1 MSQYICGDKT
11 LLFRYKQ
18 SYDQSISDDLKK
30 RFWKEVE
37 VLEHEGFR
45 FFSLHQEA
53 IWPFS
58 FILFFPVYV
67 LMASNE
73 DVRVEHPL
81 RITSYHLM
89 YVSKDEATFAYVY
102 GLGCKFYTR
111 FIDGTWLVSNT
122 AQSIR
127 DEKVIVQKRDEEAT
141 TTEQVLKHHYAKV
154 QELQAK
160 GLQLATRV
168 SFDQWVEIE
177 SRFDQSNVISVVSL
191 GIVWLMVL
199 VWAIYWVVTN
209 GVNILDTIF

>member
-1 MSQYICGDKT
+1 
-11 LLFRYKQ
+11 LLFKYNQ
-18 SYDQSISDDLKK
+18 SYDQSISIDLKK
-30 RFWKEVE
+30 RLWKEVE
-37 VLEHEGFR
+37 ILEREGFR
-45 FFSLHQEA
+45 FFSLHHEV

-58 FILFFPVYV
+58 VILFFPVYV

-73 DVRVEHPL
+73 YVRVERPL

-127 DEKVIVQKRDEEAT
+127 DEKVIVQKRDDEHT
-141 TTEQVLKHHYAKV
+141 STEQVLKNHNAKV

-160 GLQLATRV
+160 GLQVVTRV
-168 SFDQWVEIE
+168 SFDQWAEIE
-177 SRFDQSNVISVVSL
+177 SRFDQGNVISVLGL
-191 GIVWLMVL
+191 GIVWLVIL
-199 VWAIYWVVTN
+199 ICAILWVVMN
-209 GVNILDTIF
+209 GISMIDRIF

>member
-1 MSQYICGDKT
+1 M
-11 LLFRYKQ
+11 LFRYKQ

-37 VLEHEGFR
+37 VLGHEGFH

-58 FILFFPVYV
+58 VILFFPVYV
-67 LMASNE
+67 LMARNE
-73 DVRVEHPL
+73 DVRVEPPL

-102 GLGCKFYTR
+102 GLGCKFYTK
-111 FIDGTWLVSNT
+111 FMDGSWLVSNT

-127 DEKVIVQKRDEEAT
+127 DEQVIVQKRDEEAT
-141 TTEQVLKHHYAKV
+141 STEQVLKHHYAKV

-160 GLQLATRV
+160 GLQLATGV

-177 SRFDQSNVISVVSL
+177 SRFDQSNVVSVVSL
-191 GIVWLMVL
+191 GIVWLMFL
-199 VWAIYWVVTN
+199 GWAIYWVVTN

>member
-1 MSQYICGDKT
+1 
-11 LLFRYKQ
+11 LFRYKQ

-37 VLEHEGFR
+37 VLEQAGFR
-45 FFSLHQEA
+45 FFSLHQET

-58 FILFFPVYV
+58 VLLFFPVYV
-67 LMASNE
+67 LMASTE
-73 DVRVEHPL
+73 DVRVEPPL

-111 FIDGTWLVSNT
+111 FMDGTWLVSNT

-127 DEKVIVQKRDEEAT
+127 DDKVVVQKRDEEAA
-141 TTEQVLKHHYAKV
+141 TTEQVLKRHYAKV
-154 QELQAK
+154 QELQAQ

-168 SFDQWVEIE
+168 SFDNWVEIE
-177 SRFDQSNVISVVSL
+177 SRFDQSSVVSVVSL
-191 GIVWLMVL
+191 GIVWLML
-199 VWAIYWVVTN
+199 LGWAIYWVVMH
-209 GVNILDTIF
+209 GVNILDTIL

>member
-1 MSQYICGDKT
+1 M
-11 LLFRYKQ
+11 LFRYRQ

-30 RFWKEVE
+30 RFWREVE
-37 VLEHEGFR
+37 VLEHKGFR
-45 FFSLHQEA
+45 FFSLHQET

-58 FILFFPVYV
+58 LILFFPVYV

-73 DVRVEHPL
+73 YVRVERPL

-127 DEKVIVQKRDEEAT
+127 DEKVIVQKRDEEAA
-141 TTEQVLKHHYAKV
+141 TTEQVLKNHLAKV

-160 GLQLATRV
+160 GLQLAPQV
-168 SFDQWVEIE
+168 SFDHWVEIE

-199 VWAIYWVVTN
+199 VWSIYWVVMN

>member
-1 MSQYICGDKT
+1 M
-11 LLFRYKQ
+11 LFSYKQ

-30 RFWKEVE
+30 KFWKEVE
-37 VLEHEGFR
+37 VLGQEGFR
-45 FFSLHQEA
+45 FFSLHQEV

-58 FILFFPVYV
+58 VILFFPVYV

-73 DVRVEHPL
+73 DVRVERPL

-111 FIDGTWLVSNT
+111 FTDGTWIVSNT

-127 DEKVIVQKRDEEAT
+127 GEKVIVQKRDEEAT

-160 GLQLATRV
+160 GMQLATRV
-168 SFDQWVEIE
+168 SFDQWIEIE

-191 GIVWLMVL
+191 GIVWLVFL
-199 VWAIYWVVTN
+199 GWAIYWVVTN

>member
-1 MSQYICGDKT
+1 
-11 LLFRYKQ
+11 LLFKYKQ
-18 SYDQSISDDLKK
+18 SYDRLISDALKK
-30 RFWKEVE
+30 SFWKEVE
-37 VLEHEGFR
+37 FLEQEGFR
-45 FFSLHQEA
+45 FFSLHQEV

-58 FILFFPVYV
+58 LILLFPVYV

-73 DVRVEHPL
+73 DVRVEPPL

-111 FIDGTWLVSNT
+111 FMDGTWLVSNT

-127 DEKVIVQKRDEEAT
+127 DEKVVVQKRDEQAA

-168 SFDQWVEIE
+168 SFDNWVEIE
-177 SRFDQSNVISVVSL
+177 SRFDQSNVISVVGL
-191 GIVWLMVL
+191 GIVWLL
-199 VWAIYWVVTN
+199 FLGWAIYWVITN
-209 GVNILDTIF
+209 GINILHTIF

>member
-1 MSQYICGDKT
+1 

-18 SYDQSISDDLKK
+18 SYDQSISDELKK
-30 RFWKEVE
+30 RFRKEVE
-37 VLEHEGFR
+37 ILEHGGFR
-45 FFSLHQEA
+45 FFSLHQET

-58 FILFFPVYV
+58 LILFFPVYV

-73 DVRVEHPL
+73 DVRVEPPL

-89 YVSKDEATFAYVY
+89 YVSNDEATFAYVY

-111 FIDGTWLVSNT
+111 FMDGTWLVSNT

-127 DEKVIVQKRDEEAT
+127 DEKVVVQKRDEEAA
-141 TTEQVLKHHYAKV
+141 TTEQVLKNHYAKV

-168 SFDQWVEIE
+168 SFDNWVEIE
-177 SRFDQSNVISVVSL
+177 SRFDQSNVVSVVSL
-191 GIVWLMVL
+191 GIVWLML
-199 VWAIYWVVTN
+199 LGWAIYWVVMH
-209 GVNILDTIF
+209 GVNIIDTIF

>member
-1 MSQYICGDKT
+1 
-11 LLFRYKQ
+11 
-18 SYDQSISDDLKK
+18 
-30 RFWKEVE
+30 
-37 VLEHEGFR
+37 
-45 FFSLHQEA
+45 
-53 IWPFS
+53 
-58 FILFFPVYV
+58 
-67 LMASNE
+67 MASNE
-73 DVRVEHPL
+73 YVRVERPL

-127 DEKVIVQKRDEEAT
+127 DEKVIVQKRDEEAA
-141 TTEQVLKHHYAKV
+141 TTEQVLKNHLAKV

-160 GLQLATRV
+160 GLQLAPQV
-168 SFDQWVEIE
+168 SFDHWVEIE

-199 VWAIYWVVTN
+199 VWSIYWVVMN
-209 GVNILDTIF
+209 GVNILDTIL

>member
-1 MSQYICGDKT
+1 M
-11 LLFRYKQ
+11 LFRYKQ
-18 SYDQSISDDLKK
+18 SYDRSISDALKK
-30 RFWKEVE
+30 RFWREVE
-37 VLEHEGFR
+37 VLEQEGFR

-58 FILFFPVYV
+58 LILLFPVYV
-67 LMASNE
+67 LMAGNE
-73 DVRVEHPL
+73 DVRVEPPL

-111 FIDGTWLVSNT
+111 FMDGTWLVSNT

-127 DEKVIVQKRDEEAT
+127 DEKVVVQKRDEQAA
-141 TTEQVLKHHYAKV
+141 TTEQVLKNHYAKV

-168 SFDQWVEIE
+168 SFDNWVEIE

-191 GIVWLMVL
+191 GIVWLL
-199 VWAIYWVVTN
+199 FLGWAIYWVVTN
-209 GVNILDTIF
+209 GVNILHTIF

>member
-1 MSQYICGDKT
+1 M
-11 LLFRYKQ
+11 LFRYRQ

-30 RFWKEVE
+30 RFWREVE
-37 VLEHEGFR
+37 VLEHKGFR
-45 FFSLHQEA
+45 FFSLHQET

-58 FILFFPVYV
+58 LILFFPVYV

-73 DVRVEHPL
+73 YVRVERPL

-127 DEKVIVQKRDEEAT
+127 DEKVIVQKRDEEAA
-141 TTEQVLKHHYAKV
+141 TTEQVLKNHLAKV

-160 GLQLATRV
+160 GLQLAPQV
-168 SFDQWVEIE
+168 SFDHWVEIE

-199 VWAIYWVVTN
+199 VWSIYWVVMN
-209 GVNILDTIF
+209 GVNILDTIL

>member
-1 MSQYICGDKT
+1 M
-11 LLFRYKQ
+11 LFRYKQ
-18 SYDQSISDDLKK
+18 SYDQSISDALKK
-30 RFWKEVE
+30 RFWKDVE
-37 VLEHEGFR
+37 VLEQEGFR

-58 FILFFPVYV
+58 VILFFPVYV

-73 DVRVEHPL
+73 DVRVEPPL

-111 FIDGTWLVSNT
+111 FMDGTWLVSNT

-127 DEKVIVQKRDEEAT
+127 DEKVIVQKRDEEPAAT
-141 TTEQVLKHHYAKV
+141 AQVLKHHYAKL

-168 SFDQWVEIE
+168 SFDHWLEIE

-191 GIVWLMVL
+191 GIVWLML
-199 VWAIYWVVTN
+199 VGWAIYWVVTN
-209 GVNILDTIF
+209 GGNILDTIF

>member
-1 MSQYICGDKT
+1 M
-11 LLFRYKQ
+11 LFRYNQ
-18 SYDQSISDDLKK
+18 SYDQSISNDLKK

-37 VLEHEGFR
+37 VLEREGFR
-45 FFSLHQEA
+45 FFSLHQER

-58 FILFFPVYV
+58 LILFFPVYV

-73 DVRVEHPL
+73 YVRIESPL

-111 FIDGTWLVSNT
+111 FMDGTWLVSNT

-127 DEKVIVQKRDEEAT
+127 DEKVIVQKRDEQAV
-141 TTEQVLKHHYAKV
+141 TTEQVFKNHQAKI

-160 GLQLATRV
+160 GLQLVTRASIV
-168 SFDQWVEIE
+168 QWAEVE

-191 GIVWLMVL
+191 GIVWLML
-199 VWAIYWVVTN
+199 LTCAIYWVVMN
-209 GVNILDTIF
+209 GISLIDAIF

>member
-1 MSQYICGDKT
+1 M
-11 LLFRYKQ
+11 LFRYKQ
-18 SYDQSISDDLKK
+18 SYDRSISDALKK
-30 RFWKEVE
+30 RFWREVE
-37 VLEHEGFR
+37 VLEQEGFR

-58 FILFFPVYV
+58 LILLFPVYV

-73 DVRVEHPL
+73 DVRVEPPL

-111 FIDGTWLVSNT
+111 FMDGTWMVSNT

-127 DEKVIVQKRDEEAT
+127 DEKVVVQKRDDEAA
-141 TTEQVLKHHYAKV
+141 TTEQVLKNHYAKV

-168 SFDQWVEIE
+168 SFDNWVEIE

-191 GIVWLMVL
+191 GIVWLL
-199 VWAIYWVVTN
+199 FLGWAIYWVVTN
-209 GVNILDTIF
+209 VVNILDTIF

>member
-1 MSQYICGDKT
+1 M
-11 LLFRYKQ
+11 LFSYKQ

-30 RFWKEVE
+30 KFWKEVE
-37 VLEHEGFR
+37 VLGQEGFR
-45 FFSLHQEA
+45 FFSLHQEV

-58 FILFFPVYV
+58 VILFFPVYV

-73 DVRVEHPL
+73 DVRVERPL

-111 FIDGTWLVSNT
+111 FTDGTWLVSNT

-127 DEKVIVQKRDEEAT
+127 GEKVIVQKRDEEAT

-160 GLQLATRV
+160 GMQLATRV
-168 SFDQWVEIE
+168 SFDQWIEIE
-177 SRFDQSNVISVVSL
+177 SRFDQSNVISVMSL
-191 GIVWLMVL
+191 GIVWLVFL
-199 VWAIYWVVTN
+199 GWAIYWVVTN

>member
-1 MSQYICGDKT
+1 

-18 SYDQSISDDLKK
+18 SFDQSISDDLKK
-30 RFWKEVE
+30 RFWKDVE
-37 VLEHEGFR
+37 ILENGGFR

-58 FILFFPVYV
+58 VILFFPVYV

-81 RITSYHLM
+81 RITSYHLL

-102 GLGCKFYTR
+102 GLGCKFYTK
-111 FIDGTWLVSNT
+111 FMDGTWLVSNT

-127 DEKVIVQKRDEEAT
+127 DEKIVVQKREEEAA
-141 TTEQVLKHHYAKV
+141 TTEQVLKNHFAKV
-154 QELQAK
+154 QQFQAK

-168 SFDQWVEIE
+168 SFDNWVDIE

-191 GIVWLMVL
+191 GIVWLMLL
-199 VWAIYWVVTN
+199 VWAIYWVVKN
-209 GVNILDTIF
+209 GVNIIDTIF

>member
-1 MSQYICGDKT
+1 M
-11 LLFRYKQ
+11 LFSYKQ

-37 VLEHEGFR
+37 VLGQEGFR

-58 FILFFPVYV
+58 VLLFFPVYV

-73 DVRVEHPL
+73 DVRVEPPL

-111 FIDGTWLVSNT
+111 FTDGTWLVSNT
-122 AQSIR
+122 AQSFQG
-127 DEKVIVQKRDEEAT
+127 EKVIVQKRDEEAT
-141 TTEQVLKHHYAKV
+141 TTAQVLKHHYAKV

-191 GIVWLMVL
+191 GIVWLMFL
-199 VWAIYWVVTN
+199 GWAVYWVVTN
-209 GVNILDTIF
+209 GVNLLATIF

>member
-1 MSQYICGDKT
+1 M
-11 LLFRYKQ
+11 LFRYKQ
-18 SYDQSISDDLKK
+18 SYDRSISDDLKK

-45 FFSLHQEA
+45 FFSLHQER

-58 FILFFPVYV
+58 LILFFPVYV

-73 DVRVEHPL
+73 YVRVERPL

-127 DEKVIVQKRDEEAT
+127 DEKVIVQKRDEPAAA
-141 TTEQVLKHHYAKV
+141 TEQVLKNHQAKI

-160 GLQLATRV
+160 GLQLVTRA
-168 SFDQWVEIE
+168 SFDQWAEIE

-191 GIVWLMVL
+191 GIVWLALL
-199 VWAIYWVVTN
+199 VCAIYWVVMN
-209 GVNILDTIF
+209 GINMIDAIF

>member
-1 MSQYICGDKT
+1 

-37 VLEHEGFR
+37 VLGHEGFR

-58 FILFFPVYV
+58 VILFFPVYV
-67 LMASNE
+67 LMARNE
-73 DVRVEHPL
+73 DVRVEPPL

-102 GLGCKFYTR
+102 GLGCKFYTK
-111 FIDGTWLVSNT
+111 FMDGSWLVSNT

-127 DEKVIVQKRDEEAT
+127 DEQVIVQKRDEEAT
-141 TTEQVLKHHYAKV
+141 STEQVLKHHYAKV

-160 GLQLATRV
+160 GLQLATGV

-177 SRFDQSNVISVVSL
+177 SRFDQSNVVSVVSL
-191 GIVWLMVL
+191 GIVWLMFL
-199 VWAIYWVVTN
+199 GWAIYWVVTN

>member
-1 MSQYICGDKT
+1 M
-11 LLFRYKQ
+11 LFRYKQ
-18 SYDQSISDDLKK
+18 SYDQSISDALKK
-30 RFWKEVE
+30 RFWKDVE
-37 VLEHEGFR
+37 VLEQEGFR

-58 FILFFPVYV
+58 VILFFPVYV

-73 DVRVEHPL
+73 DVRVEPPL

-111 FIDGTWLVSNT
+111 FMDGTWLVSNT

-127 DEKVIVQKRDEEAT
+127 DEKVIVQKRDEELAAT
-141 TTEQVLKHHYAKV
+141 AQVLKHHYAKL

-168 SFDQWVEIE
+168 SFDHWLEIE

-191 GIVWLMVL
+191 GIVWLML
-199 VWAIYWVVTN
+199 VGWAIYWVVTN
-209 GVNILDTIF
+209 GGNILDTIF